1 MPKVV
6 YYAIGDI
13 QTENPLKYQRYTFPE
28 ARAKMLKTKHYG
40 SWDIDTKYADGGE
53 TEGYRV
59 YINNEYR
66 RTIKDE
72 DLKNYYLD
80 KGFQMNN
87 GKLQIYGN
95 DISFADGGMI
105 APNGKPSN
113 LTPEQYKLVRTPE
126 FKAWFGD
133 WENDPENASKVVDEN
148 GEPKVVYHGSRSAFS
163 IFDIK
168 KSGESSTPANVGF
181 WFTPIKNFA
190 YNFASTTWYGNS
202 KEINVYPVFL
212 SIKSPKIYNS
222 DSEDS
227 GVRYP
232 DSYEKFKIDV
242 WAIDG
247 QDADRANIGGIGM
260 MLKNEKE
267 TIKKYRE
274 SLENEGFDG
283 IFINKTRYDR
293 REAGGLNDQIVA
305 LFPNQIKLADGSNT
319 TFDMNNEDIR
329 FEDGGEA
336 SQHITCIN
344 CGWEWETAD
353 SAESDKYVCHQCGF
367 DNSLF
372 YDGGILKPTMTL
384 EQIAEA
390 NLMKDY
396 LKPVSIEYLQEQLE
410 KGMQHE
416 KEHTD
421 SDEVAT
427 TIALHHLA
435 ERPDYYVELEKMK
448 LEDGGEV
455 SISDEDYEFWIGGD
469 ENFGKAI
476 KQDGVIVGGIA
487 YDEDDQQING
497 IVIKNKFRKKGLA
510 KKTIKAL
517 FDKNPDL
524 QRVYVRAVPE
534 SKAFWKKIGTD
545 FSNYNED
552 AGLWE
557 GYVNRFDD
565 GGNVISEDNSP
576 EDIEISDF
584 LNQQKS
590 EAQMVMTCDDSKIYK
605 AMICKTKVEIADKRM
620 SETENPEEL
629 NAWNSYK
636 NIWNECLESILN
648 DDMDKY
654 KVGGKTC
661 GCGCG
666 SIYSKGGM
674 FSKGGLAY
682 GNSHDKGGMPMKVKS
697 TGQNIEIEG
706 GEGVV
711 NKRSMQS
718 SKKVEFQGQKMTPC
732 EAVSKINQLGGGVK
746 FKCEEVADIIAEDG
760 NF

>member
-1 MPKVV
+1 MAGWDE
-6 YYAIGDI
+6 Y
-13 QTENPLKYQRYTFPE
+13 ENLGLGQLEDRGFDGIELDDDYVIFNSKQV
-28 ARAKMLKTKHYG
+28 KL
-40 SWDIDTKYADGGE
+40 ADG
-53 TEGYRV
+53 TNTKFDANNPDIRYSEGGLLEQLEGSL
-59 YINNEYR
+59 I
-66 RTIKDE
+66 
-72 DLKNYYLD
+72 L
-80 KGFQMNN
+80 
-87 GKLQIYGN
+87 
-95 DISFADGGMI
+95 
-105 APNGKPSN
+105 APNGEISN
-113 LTPEQYKLVRTPE
+113 LTPEQYNLVRTPE

-148 GEPKVVYHGSRSAFS
+148 GEPKVVYHGSRSTFS

-227 GVRYP
+227 VRYSSPDNIGRYP
-232 DSYEKFKIDV
+232 DSYQKFKIDI

-260 MLKNEKE
+260 MLNNQKE

-274 SLENEGFDG
+274 SLVNEGFDG
-283 IFINKTRYDR
+283 IFINKTRFDKG
-293 REAGGLNDQIVA
+293 EAGGLNDQIVA

-372 YDGGILKPTMTL
+372 YDGGILKPTMPL
-384 EQIAEA
+384 DQIAE
-390 NLMKDY
+390 KH
-396 LKPVSIEYLQEQLE
+396 KVTVEYLEMQLD
-410 KGMQHE
+410 KGMQKE
-416 KEHTD
+416 KDHTD
-421 SDEVAT
+421 SDEVAKK
-427 TIALHHLA
+427 ISLHHLA
-435 ERPDYYVELEKMK
+435 ERPDYYEILEKMK

-565 GGNVISEDNSP
+565 GGNVILEDNSL
-576 EDIEISDF
+576 EEYDIQDF
-584 LNQQKS
+584 LRQQKE
-590 EAQMVMTCDDSKIYK
+590 EAHMVMTCNDSKIYK
-605 AMICKTKVEIADKRM
+605 AIICKTKCEIADKRM
-620 SETENPEEL
+620 SETENTEEL

-636 NIWNECLESILN
+636 NIWSGCMQDIIDNNIE
-648 DDMDKY
+648 MY
-654 KVGGKTC
+654 KAGGKTC

-666 SIYSKGGM
+666 SIYSKGGLAYSK

-682 GNSHDKGGMPMKVKS
+682 GNSHDKGGMPLKVKS

-711 NKRSMQS
+711 NKRIMQS
-718 SKKVEFQGQKMTPC
+718 SKKVEFEGKQMTPC
-732 EAVSKINQLGGGVK
+732 EAVSKINEMGGGVK
-746 FKCEEVADIIAEDG
+746 FKCADVKNIIEEDG
-760 NF
+760 QF